1 MGGLD
6 AYNVGTGVRFSL
18 GPFMSI
24 EEVFGKSVNISINKG
39 INESLKF
46 LKISNTELEKR
57 IKSKK
62 KFIED
67 KNFDILLDYKPKINH
82 LYLYLSSKKASKK
95 TLKTINPNSLEFKSL
110 VILIGE
116 ILLFGKRTQV
126 RLGAIGPTSS
136 DLARAVIDYKRV

>member
-1 MGGLD
+1 
-6 AYNVGTGVRFSL
+6 
-18 GPFMSI
+18 MSI
-24 EEVFGKSVNISINKG
+24 EETFGKAVNISIKKG

-46 LKISNTELEKR
+46 LKISTAKLEER

-62 KFIED
+62 KLIED
-67 KNFDILLDYKPKINH
+67 RSFDILIDHKPKINH
-82 LYLYLSSKKASKK
+82 LYLYLSPKKSSKK
-95 TLKTINPNSLEFKSL
+95 TLKTIKPNSLEFKSL

-136 DLARAVIDYKRV
+136 DLARAVIDYKKV